1 MLYLFGRCCS
11 LVSESAVRA
20 LGKCPE
26 VPQTMQAVAQRCSAR
41 DLLCH
46 YFTNNAWGLSKF
58 RVFVVLFFPNQDWIR
73 RLERVNLQISVFS
86 PNTGKYWSE
95 KLRIWTLYTLKILK
109 KVFLT
114 DLFSRAFFWG
124 VRQSFREQLL
134 FWHHLNM
141 CFLNRRNVFSFKIF
155 GKAKDERVTAQ
166 KMKFSI
172 KDFFSTCDQV
182 RSFLWM

>member
-11 LVSESAVRA
+11 LVSENAVRA
-20 LGKCPE
+20 LGKYPE
-26 VPQTMQAVAQRCSAR
+26 VPQTMQAVAQRWSVR

-73 RLERVNLQISVFS
+73 RLKRVNLQISVFS
-86 PNTGKYWSE
+86 PNTEKYWSE

-124 VRQSFREQLL
+124 VQQSFREQL
-134 FWHHLNM
+134 
-141 CFLNRRNVFSFKIF
+141 FLNRRNVFSFKIF

-172 KDFFSTCDQV
+172 KDFFSKCEQV
-182 RSFLWM
+182 RSFLWI